1 MDEQLQTAAVCPP
14 LAEGTVLHGKW
25 RVIAVLAAEE
35 DSFLY
40 LGADVAN
47 GSTVTIREY
56 CPAFCTR
63 EGTAVFYDEDGT
75 AEADGKAFREG
86 AKQFL
91 HSSAIY
97 QKHIPLLLPEMD
109 SFSENNTSYIVSR
122 PLPEGRLYAAVPQ
135 ITAAYVQSLGIRLCE
150 CLAALH
156 KEGYGAVIRE
166 DALRFGE
173 KGSLYLVP
181 DCLYEKPGLAEDV
194 HILSAFLRSLL
205 PPDAEDAPA
214 VTVREALRFSYADA
228 KILRSALI
236 GNAPRRTRRPVGL
249 LLLPL
254 CVLCLAASILGVQQV
269 KKAYEPLSDGL
280 ETGHI
285 TPEVISVWLPLA
297 ETADERATAAM
308 YERLAAG
315 FERQNP
321 GCGVNIRIYADNS
334 FEEALTMDGIEPP
347 VVYMD
352 TLAPPVL
359 EHAADLSSMTEALN
373 DVYAADMTAFG
384 NVIPL
389 GCSVPVLYGSLHRDN
404 LPEAVTPDTLP
415 DGTLFDESAQ
425 AFLAVYEPDAKTEEA
440 FPEDST
446 LPVLGSS
453 DCLSVLSADSMRAG
467 DVCLRP
473 VTVDGKVPLQYE
485 LYCTV
490 NANCPPNSQRVGMLW
505 LQYLLTEEAQN
516 ILFVEHYGTLPLHIS
531 ALQAA
536 EDLHSELKPLKQV
549 TFDSTALQ
557 TRR

>member
-1 MDEQLQTAAVCPP
+1 MDEQLQMP
-14 LAEGTVLHGKW
+14 LPEGTILHGSW
-25 RVIAVLAAEE
+25 RVIAVLTAEE
-35 DSFLY
+35 NSFLY
-40 LGADVAN
+40 LGADEAD

-63 EGTAVFYDEDGT
+63 EGTAVLCDEDG
-75 AEADGKAFREG
+75 AAGADGKAFRED
-86 AKQFL
+86 ARQFL
-91 HSSAIY
+91 RSSAIY
-97 QKHIPLLLPEMD
+97 REHIPLLLPELD
-109 SFSENNTSYIVSR
+109 SFSENNTSYTVSR
-122 PLPEGRLYAAVPQ
+122 PLPEGRLFSAVPQ

-156 KEGYGAVIRE
+156 KAGYGAVIRE

-181 DCLYEKPGLAEDV
+181 DCLYEKPEPAEDV
-194 HILSAFLRSLL
+194 HILSAFLKSLL
-205 PPDAEDAPA
+205 PPDAEDTPA

-228 KILRSALI
+228 NILRSALI
-236 GNAPRRTRRPVGL
+236 GNAPRRTRKPVGL

-254 CVLCLAASILGVQQV
+254 CAVCLAASILSVQQI
-269 KKAYEPLSDGL
+269 KKANEPLSDGL

-297 ETADERATAAM
+297 ETADEKTTAAM

-359 EHAADLSSMTEALN
+359 ENAADLSSMTEALN

-389 GCSVPVLYGSLHRDN
+389 GCSVPVLYGSLHRDD

-415 DGTLFDESAQ
+415 DGILFDESAQ
-425 AFLAVYEPDAKTEEA
+425 AFLDVYEPDAKTEET
-440 FPEDST
+440 FPADST
-446 LPVLGSS
+446 LPILGSS
-453 DCLSVLSADSMRAG
+453 DCLSVLSADSTRAG
-467 DVCLRP
+467 DVCLCP

-490 NANCPPNSQRVGMLW
+490 NAKCPPNSQRVGMLW

-516 ILFVEHYGTLPLHIS
+516 ILFVEHYGTLPLHTS

-536 EDLHSELKPLKQV
+536 EALHSELEPLKEV